1 MKPIQMKTSSFF
13 SSWDN
18 DRFSLSVEMKN
29 MKIGSNRYI
38 VVNSCVEDNSI
49 IEELSG
55 NEKLRR
61 LIYMNGCSGLLSCL
75 VTVIGK
81 VVMYISR

>member
-18 DRFSLSVEMKN
+18 DRFSLSVEMN

-75 VTVIGK
+75 VTVICK
-81 VVMYISR
+81 VVMYIGR

>member
-13 SSWDN
+13 SSGDN
-18 DRFSLSVEMKN
+18 DRFSLSVEMN

-61 LIYMNGCSGLLSCL
+61 LIYMNGCSGMLSCL